1 MVGWQEGHLTCK
13 NPDLL
18 IFIGSFAEQV
28 KEEDPRV
35 NRLTQVH
42 LEK

>member
-1 MVGWQEGHLTCK
+1 MIGWQEGHLTCK

-18 IFIGSFAEQV
+18 IFIGSFPEQV